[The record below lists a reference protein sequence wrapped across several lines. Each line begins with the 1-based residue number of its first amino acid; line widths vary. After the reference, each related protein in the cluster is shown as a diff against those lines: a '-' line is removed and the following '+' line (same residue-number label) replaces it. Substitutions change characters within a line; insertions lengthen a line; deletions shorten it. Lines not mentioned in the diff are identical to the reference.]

1 MIVKNFLKTAVLG
14 VAFCSVF
21 GISNSISMDN
31 NAKIIEACKQQL
43 RDIFYPIPE
52 YSTEGRDG
60 LVDLRFTRCDADL
73 INVEKQAEKLRNQA
87 LSNITH
93 VINIALYET
102 LDITDLDILKK
113 NIKILEKIKHAR
125 VNSTESS
132 NAVLNHSQEIIDA
145 VYNIY
150 INTH

>member
-1 MIVKNFLKTAVLG
+1 MTVKNFLKTAVLG
-14 VAFCSVF
+14 VAFCSVV

-31 NAKIIEACKQQL
+31 NAQIIEVYKQQL
-43 RDIFYPIPE
+43 RNIFYPIPE
-52 YSTEGRDG
+52 YSTEGRDVY
-60 LVDLRFTRCDADL
+60 VDLRLTRSDADL

-102 LDITDLDILKK
+102 LDITDLDILKD
-113 NIKILEKIKHAR
+113 NIKILKTIKHAR
-125 VNSTESS
+125 ANSRRSS